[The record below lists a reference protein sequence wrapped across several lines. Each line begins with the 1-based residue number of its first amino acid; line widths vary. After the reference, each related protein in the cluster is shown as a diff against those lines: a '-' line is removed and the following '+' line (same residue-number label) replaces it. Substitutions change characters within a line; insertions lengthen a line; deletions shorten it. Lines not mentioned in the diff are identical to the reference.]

1 MTTARK
7 NIEQNVFAAFYKM
20 SKLKSVN
27 NKPLAFHSFKSS
39 LWQLLETKDTLHS
52 LITGKSSHLKQ
63 TNTNMLIY

>member
-39 LWQLLETKDTLHS
+39 FVATLRNKRYA
-52 LITGKSSHLKQ
+52 TFFDNWKV
-63 TNTNMLIY
+63 